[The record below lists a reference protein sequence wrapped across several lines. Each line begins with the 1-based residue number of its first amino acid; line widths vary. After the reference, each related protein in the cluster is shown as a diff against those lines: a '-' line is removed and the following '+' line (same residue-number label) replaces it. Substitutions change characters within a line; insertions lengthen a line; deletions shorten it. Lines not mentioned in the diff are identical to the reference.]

1 MEMDPR
7 FHGLLN
13 PSNGIQSRN
22 QSMGELSS
30 RKLVNGSRSDISNSD
45 QKLVNGQGFQ
55 SGFQEH
61 NVGEV
66 GSVVNQPVSNGT
78 ISSSCVDNEDEYR
91 DDCDFSDA
99 VLRFIDQMLMEE
111 DMEDKTH
118 MLQESLELQAQEKSF
133 YDVLGKKYPPS
144 PQPQSALFSQFGEIP
159 DGDSYVNPHNLS
171 HSDSIGNGYLIDVVD
186 PRWINASLSR
196 DTSTVGRHSTD
207 HIPNSSVSMSNSLYN
222 VADVFSNSPIS
233 PRQLRKIHSE
243 SHSVWNFKKGVAEA
257 NKFLPGENKLLINVD
272 FNGFLAQNPVEESVK
287 GVTEVGKKD
296 EVEECSPSQSKGKK
310 NGHNFDSDFE
320 EERNS
325 KLPAIYTES
334 DVPMEEFD
342 NVLLISLGE
351 HGEKFAAYR
360 ADLQCAASK
369 GMQCNRKLKGSS
381 GGKSR
386 GKKQSRKKQ
395 VIDLRTLLIN
405 CAQAVAADDHRNASE
420 LLKQIRQ
427 HSSPFGDG
435 NQRLTHY
442 FADGLEARLA
452 GTGSQIHKALVNRR
466 TTAADYLKAYYTY
479 LASSPFRKITNFAS
493 NKTIITKSEKAM
505 RVHVIDFGIL
515 YGFQWPTFIQRIA
528 ARKGGP
534 PKVRITGIDF
544 PQPGFRPAERIQE
557 TGRRLA
563 HYAEKFNVPFEYN
576 AIAQK
581 WETIR
586 MEDLKI
592 DKDEF
597 VVVTCLYRGRNLL
610 DESVAAE
617 SPRKMVLNLIRK
629 INPSLFIHGVLN
641 GAYSTPFFVTRFKE
655 VLFHFS
661 ALFDMLE
668 SNIPREKQERLLIEK
683 DIFGKE
689 ALNVIACEGLERVE
703 RPETYKQW
711 QVRDLR
717 AGFMHTPFD
726 GEIIKGAIYKVR
738 TCYHKDFVIDED
750 GHWLLMGWKG
760 RIIYAVSC
768 WKPI

>member
-1 MEMDPR
+1 
-7 FHGLLN
+7 
-13 PSNGIQSRN
+13 
-22 QSMGELSS
+22 MGELSNW
-30 RKLVNGSRSDISNSD
+30 KLVNESRSDISNSD
-45 QKLVNGQGFQ
+45 QKLFDGQGFQ
-55 SGFQEH
+55 SCFQEH
-61 NVGEV
+61 NIGEV
-66 GSVVNQPVSNGT
+66 GLVANQPISNGT
-78 ISSSCVDNEDEYR
+78 ISSSCVETEDEYQ
-91 DDCDFSDA
+91 DDCDFSNV
-99 VLRFIDQMLMEE
+99 VLRYIDQMLMEE

-118 MLQESLELQAQEKSF
+118 MLQESLDLQAQEKSF

-144 PQPQSALFSQFGEIP
+144 PQPEPALFNQFSKIP
-159 DGDSYVNPHNLS
+159 DGYRYVNPHNLS
-171 HSDSIGNGYLIDVVD
+171 HRESNDNGYLIDVVD
-186 PRWINASLSR
+186 PRWIKGPLYR
-196 DTSTVGRHSTD
+196 ETSVAGCHTTNHT
-207 HIPNSSVSMSNSLYN
+207 PNSSVTVSNSLYN
-222 VADVFSNSPIS
+222 VVDVSSDSAIS
-233 PRQLRKIHSE
+233 PLQMRETHGE
-243 SHSVWNFKKGVAEA
+243 SQYVWKFKKGVEEA
-257 NKFLPGENKLLINVD
+257 NKFLPGENRLLISVD
-272 FNGFLAQNPVEESVK
+272 VNGFLAQNSIEESVK
-287 GVTEVGKKD
+287 GVIEVGKKD
-296 EVEECSPSQSKGKK
+296 EVGECSPSRSKGKK
-310 NGHNFDSDFE
+310 NGHNFDIDFE

-325 KLPAIYTES
+325 KLPAIYRES

-351 HGEKFAAYR
+351 HGKNFAAYR

-369 GMQCNRKLKGSS
+369 GMQCNGKQKGSS

-386 GKKQSRKKQ
+386 GKKQSLKKQ
-395 VIDLRTLLIN
+395 IIDLRTLLIN
-405 CAQAVAADDHRNASE
+405 CAQAVAADDHRNANE

-435 NQRLTHY
+435 NQRLAHY

-563 HYAEKFNVPFEYN
+563 HYAEKFNLPFEYN

-586 MEDLKI
+586 MEDLMI
-592 DKDEF
+592 CKDEF

-610 DESVAAE
+610 DESVVAE
-617 SPRKMVLNLIRK
+617 SSRTAVLNLIRK

-641 GAYSTPFFVTRFKE
+641 GAYSTPFFVTRFRE

-689 ALNVIACEGLERVE
+689 ALNVIACEGWERVE

-717 AGFMHTPFD
+717 AGFIHIPFER
-726 GEIIKGAIYKVR
+726 EIMKGAIYKVR

-750 GHWLLMGWKG
+750 GHWMLMGWKG
-760 RIIYAVSC
+760 RIIYAISC

>member
-1 MEMDPR
+1 M
-7 FHGLLN
+7 
-13 PSNGIQSRN
+13 
-22 QSMGELSS
+22 
-30 RKLVNGSRSDISNSD
+30 
-45 QKLVNGQGFQ
+45 
-55 SGFQEH
+55 
-61 NVGEV
+61 
-66 GSVVNQPVSNGT
+66 
-78 ISSSCVDNEDEYR
+78 SSSCVDIEDEYQ

-99 VLRFIDQMLMEE
+99 ILRYIDQMLMEE
-111 DMEDKTH
+111 DMEEKTY
-118 MLQESLELQAQEKSF
+118 MLQESLDLQAQEKSF
-133 YDVLGKKYPPS
+133 YDVIGKKYPPS
-144 PQPQSALFSQFGEIP
+144 PQPESALFSQFGEIP
-159 DGDSYVNPHNLS
+159 DAYSYVNPHSLS
-171 HSDSIGNGYLIDVVD
+171 HSDSIGNGNLSDVVN
-186 PRWINASLSR
+186 PRWINSTLYRDASF
-196 DTSTVGRHSTD
+196 VGCIPTD
-207 HIPNSSVSMSNSLYN
+207 HTLNSSASKSNSLHN
-222 VADVFSNSPIS
+222 VADIFLESPIS
-233 PRQLRKIHSE
+233 PLQMHEMHRGSQSE
-243 SHSVWNFKKGVAEA
+243 EA
-257 NKFLPGENKLLINVD
+257 NKFLPGENKFLISVD
-272 FNGFLAQNPVEESVK
+272 VNGFLARNSIEESVK
-287 GVTEVGKKD
+287 GVIEAGKKD

-320 EERNS
+320 ERNS
-325 KLPAIYTES
+325 KLPAIYAES

-342 NVLLISLGE
+342 NVLLISSGE

-360 ADLQCAASK
+360 ADLQYAASK
-369 GMQCNRKLKGSS
+369 SMQCSGRPKGS
-381 GGKSR
+381 GGVKRR
-386 GKKQSRKKQ
+386 GKKQTRKKQ
-395 VIDLRTLLIN
+395 VIDLRTLLIS
-405 CAQAVAADDHRNASE
+405 CAQAVAADDHRNANE
-420 LLKQIRQ
+420 LIKQIRQ

-435 NQRLTHY
+435 SQRLAHY

-452 GTGSQIHKALVNRR
+452 GTGSQIHNALVNRR

-493 NKTIITKSEKAM
+493 NKTIITKSQKAM

-544 PQPGFRPAERIQE
+544 PQPGFRPAEKIQE
-557 TGRRLA
+557 TGCRLA

-610 DESVAAE
+610 DESVVAE
-617 SPRKMVLNLIRK
+617 SARTAVLNLIRK

-641 GAYSTPFFVTRFKE
+641 GAYSTPFFVTRFRE

-668 SNIPREKQERLLIEK
+668 TNIPREKQERLLIEK

-689 ALNVIACEGLERVE
+689 ALNVIACEGWERVE

-717 AGFMHTPFD
+717 AGFMQVPFER
-726 GEIIKGAIYKVR
+726 EIMKGAIYKVR

-760 RIIYAVSC
+760 RIIYAISC

>member
-1 MEMDPR
+1 
-7 FHGLLN
+7 
-13 PSNGIQSRN
+13 
-22 QSMGELSS
+22 
-30 RKLVNGSRSDISNSD
+30 
-45 QKLVNGQGFQ
+45 
-55 SGFQEH
+55 
-61 NVGEV
+61 
-66 GSVVNQPVSNGT
+66 
-78 ISSSCVDNEDEYR
+78 
-91 DDCDFSDA
+91 
-99 VLRFIDQMLMEE
+99 MLMEE

-118 MLQESLELQAQEKSF
+118 MLQESLDLQAQEKSF

-144 PQPQSALFSQFGEIP
+144 PQPESALFSQFGEIP
-159 DGDSYVNPHNLS
+159 DGNSYVNPHSLS
-171 HSDSIGNGYLIDVVD
+171 HSDSNGNGYLIDAVD
-186 PRWINASLSR
+186 PRWINAPLYR
-196 DTSTVGRHSTD
+196 DTSLVRCHTTD
-207 HIPNSSVSMSNSLYN
+207 HIPNSSVSTSNILYN
-222 VADVFSNSPIS
+222 IDDVFSDSPIS
-233 PRQLRKIHSE
+233 PLQMREMHSE
-243 SHSVWNFKKGVAEA
+243 SQSVWNFNKGVEEA
-257 NKFLPGENKLLINVD
+257 NKFLPGENKLLISLDV
-272 FNGFLAQNPVEESVK
+272 NGFLAQNSIEESVK
-287 GVTEVGKKD
+287 GVIEVGKKD

-310 NGHNFDSDFE
+310 NGHCLDSDFE

-325 KLPAIYTES
+325 KLPAICTES

-360 ADLQCAASK
+360 ADLQYAATK
-369 GMQCNRKLKGSS
+369 GTQHNLKLNGSR

-395 VIDLRTLLIN
+395 VVDLRTLLIS
-405 CAQAVAADDHRNASE
+405 CAQAVAADEHRNANE
-420 LLKQIRQ
+420 LLKQIRL

-435 NQRLTHY
+435 NQRLAHY

-493 NKTIITKSEKAM
+493 NKTIMTKSEKAT

-544 PQPGFRPAERIQE
+544 PRPGFRPAERIQE

-597 VVVTCLYRGRNLL
+597 VVVTCLYRGKNLL
-610 DESVAAE
+610 DESVVAE
-617 SPRKMVLNLIRK
+617 SSRTAVLNLIRK

-641 GAYSTPFFVTRFKE
+641 GAYSTPFFVTRFRE

-689 ALNVIACEGLERVE
+689 ALNVIACEGWERVE

-717 AGFMHTPFD
+717 AGFMHIPFERD
-726 GEIIKGAIYKVR
+726 IMKGAIYKVR
-738 TCYHKDFVIDED
+738 TCYHKDFVIDEG

-760 RIIYAVSC
+760 RIIYAISC